1 MAAVTQWSAGEKYEP
16 YVGRWSRLVA
26 AEFVAWLDLPAG
38 LAWLDVGC
46 GTGALSET
54 VLRSTSPSRLLGVDS
69 SSAYVEHA
77 REHVRDD
84 LAEFAVSDAVALDV
98 PDETFD
104 AVVSGLVLNFV
115 PEPMRAV
122 LEMRRAARD
131 GGVVAAYVWD
141 YPGEMWM
148 MRHFWDVATALDPA
162 AAGAVRGEPVLVLP
176 PGGARVL
183 VHGLRSGCGRVP
195 RDRRTDRVLVVRR
208 LLDAVPGRPGTGAVL
223 CPVTRRTPPRHPSRG
238 PPRTPA
244 HCRRRLHPPHG
255 PSLGRPRP
263 SSWLVGIV
271 REEMALDTPVGGA
284 ISSRTIPHARPRAAI
299 SSSRLNA

>member
-1 MAAVTQWSAGEKYEP
+1 MTQWSAGEKYEP

-26 AEFVAWLDLPAG
+26 AEFVAWLDPPAG
-38 LAWLDVGC
+38 SSWLDVGC

-54 VLRSTSPSRLLGVDS
+54 VLRMKPPSRLLGVDS

-77 REHVRDD
+77 REHVADD

-104 AVVSGLVLNFV
+104 AVVAGLVLNFV
-115 PEPMRAV
+115 PEPLRAV
-122 LEMRRAARD
+122 LEMRRVARA

-162 AAGAVRGEPVLVLP
+162 APGAVRGEPVLVLP

-183 VHGLRSGCGRVP
+183 VHGRRSGGGRDAARSSYRP
-195 RDRRTDRVLVVRR
+195 CSRRSTTTGHRSSAARDRRRSM
-208 LLDAVPGRPGTGAVL
+208 
-223 CPVTRRTPPRHPSRG
+223 PSRSTNADSPPSASPSANACPSQTTAPSLSLPG
-238 PPRTPA
+238 P
-244 HCRRRLHPPHG
+244 G
-255 PSLGRPRP
+255 PSAAWSPRR
-263 SSWLVGIV
+263 G
-271 REEMALDTPVGGA
+271 
-284 ISSRTIPHARPRAAI
+284 
-299 SSSRLNA
+299 